1 MRGNKAFAII
11 MALIVAIITGIV
23 GFVFAMHERGYFAV
37 GGEMFL
43 PVLAF
48 VLTYHVVMRK
58 EEKR

>member
-1 MRGNKAFAII
+1 MRGNIAFAII
-11 MALIVAIITGIV
+11 VAIVAAVITGIV
-23 GFVFAMHERGYFAV
+23 GFVFATHERGYFAV

-48 VLTYHVVMRK
+48 ALTYHVVMRK